1 MPPAVMPFGALN
13 CGTLLNFLAYLE
25 LWVIKFG
32 GFIQIVFCV
41 LMRFEENDKRSICS
55 LGKSGHY

>member
-1 MPPAVMPFGALN
+1 MPSAFGALN

-41 LMRFEENDKRSICS
+41 LMRLKENDKRLICI
-55 LGKSGHY
+55 LGKRGRY